1 MKEMKINKV
10 KAYEMITTETG
21 RKLLDQGF
29 AVLVDGGFSTVKK
42 IKEGAITRYLWKF

>member
-1 MKEMKINKV
+1 MKEMKINKA
-10 KAYEMITTETG
+10 KAHEMVTSNVG
-21 RKLLDQGF
+21 RKLLEEGF